1 MDYEGFGI
9 IDKIEMFGGIIGRHA
24 KKRAEK
30 KKKKKDH
37 NKWDNSKMV
46 LLRND
51 KEKKIYEVYIVSNG
65 ISSAQ
70 CILSLVYT
78 PRDNLNLL

>member
-1 MDYEGFGI
+1 
-9 IDKIEMFGGIIGRHA
+9 
-24 KKRAEK
+24 
-30 KKKKKDH
+30 
-37 NKWDNSKMV
+37 MV